1 MDQATKLSVVAL
13 GLFVVAVIWWC
24 VRSGQRE
31 QRREKAKAWAKAQV
45 TPAMVPVGRDGG
57 QRATERSGPTVPP
70 PRTGKHDG
78 ADVGAVSVSDLLARA
93 VQAGDPVRLNWPQ
106 EDLDEHGRVRPCMED
121 GFPTGVLPLVRDDK
135 PAWQVPSSMDSEGT
149 TSA

>member
-13 GLFVVAVIWWC
+13 GLFVAAVIWWC

-31 QRREKAKAWAKAQV
+31 QRREKAKAWAKTQV
-45 TPAMVPVGRDGG
+45 TPPTVAVGRDGG
-57 QRATERSGPTVPP
+57 QRLVETSGPTVPP

-93 VQAGDPVRLNWPQ
+93 VTEGDPLRLNWPE
-106 EDLDEHGRVRPCMED
+106 EDLDEHGRVRPCEQD
-121 GFPTGVLPLVRDDK
+121 EFPTGVLPRIENIPK
-135 PAWQVPSSMDSEGT
+135 ATGN
-149 TSA
+149 

>member
-1 MDQATKLSVVAL
+1 MDWASKAAVVAL

-45 TPAMVPVGRDGG
+45 TPPTVQVGRDGG
-57 QRATERSGPTVPP
+57 QSLAERNGPTVPP

-78 ADVGAVSVSDLLARA
+78 ADVGAVSVSDLLTRA
-93 VQAGDPVRLNWPQ
+93 VAEGDPLRLNWPE
-106 EDLDEHGRVRPCMED
+106 EDLDEHGRVRPCMEG
-121 GFPTGVLPLVRDDK
+121 GFPTGVLPK
-135 PAWQVPSSMDSEGT
+135 IE
-149 TSA
+149 